1 MMVYESAMHLS
12 SVSIPCHADISKRK
26 KKKKVLVGISN
37 FLKASFKFKIQ
48 NLANYNY
55 CS

>member
-12 SVSIPCHADISKRK
+12 SVSIPCHADISKQK
-26 KKKKVLVGISN
+26 KKGFSGYFK
-37 FLKASFKFKIQ
+37 FLKASFKIKIQ